1 MARHIDLTSK
11 FDNEKPSI
19 TIGDHIFVINDEK
32 TNILIMNQV
41 MRDESLNSIERT
53 DKMIE
58 ILLGKKQF
66 KELENMKLSFRAYE
80 TIAFAL
86 MAAVNDEELEDV
98 EKRFQKQ
105 QQ

>member
-1 MARHIDLTSK
+1 MAKHIDLTNKLSS
-11 FDNEKPSI
+11 EKPSI
-19 TIGDHIFVINDEK
+19 KIGETEFTINDEK
-32 TNILIMNQV
+32 TNVLIMNQV
-41 MRDESLNSIERT
+41 MKDESLNSIERT

-58 ILLGKKQF
+58 ILLGKRQF
-66 KELENMKLSFRAYE
+66 KKLEDMKLSFKAYE

-105 QQ
+105 Q